1 MFFLDS
7 HFLSRM
13 EKQLINII
21 LLGTAFM
28 ILSTAQ
34 QTTNMLAVLYY
45 FEFYLLIVFSLL
57 LFLLAKCIRR
67 SEE

>member
-1 MFFLDS
+1 
-7 HFLSRM
+7 M

-21 LLGTAFM
+21 LLGAAFM

-34 QTTNMLAVLYY
+34 QTTNMLAVLDY